1 MNQKNGKNS
10 LGLDKCF
17 GDLENPIELFKIWF
31 SEAEKK
37 EINDPNALALA
48 TSGSDNQPSVRMV
61 LLKGINE
68 KGFVFYT
75 NFSSNKGK
83 DLKDN
88 NKASMCFH
96 WKSIRRQVRITGNVE
111 IVSDTEAD
119 NYFASRPYKNK
130 IGAWASSQSSVMK
143 KRENFLEN
151 VKKME
156 KKYPET
162 SKVPRPPHWSGWR
175 LIPEQIEFWLDGEGR
190 IHERLLYK
198 KIKNNWLKELLYP

>member
-175 LIPEQIEFWLDGEGR
+175 LIPKQIEFWLDGEGR